1 MSVIIKFF
9 QDGGFWMYPILV
21 VGILGAAFA
30 VERFIKLRRLEGAN
44 RRTWNEVHPILVKG
58 DFERARKIVE
68 KDDSSVA
75 QLLSMGLEVQGTV
88 RRREDIEIAM
98 EEAMMEI
105 TPQLEARSSYIS
117 MFASIATLLGLLG
130 TIIGLISAFEAV
142 ANANPAEKSALLSSS
157 IAMAMNTTA
166 FGLIAAIP
174 LLVCYTMVNNKIAAN
189 IGSLE
194 MISVK
199 LLKLIS
205 TISKR
210 KYQQES
216 FVGNEAAV
224 PKDAAMPKNQ
234 AAMPKNGVVHDEQP
248 AEATS

>member
-9 QDGGFWMYPILV
+9 QDGGFWMYPILF
-21 VGILGAAFA
+21 VGVLGLAFA
-30 VERFIKLRRLEGAN
+30 IERFLKLRLLERAN
-44 RRTWNEVHPILVKG
+44 RKTWEEIQPILVEG
-58 DFERARKIVE
+58 DFEKARAIVDE
-68 KDDSSVA
+68 DDSVVA
-75 QLLSMGLEVQGTV
+75 QLLSMGLEVQGAV
-88 RRREDIEIAM
+88 PRREDIEIAM

-105 TPQLEARSSYIS
+105 TPQLEARTTYIS

-174 LLVCYTMVNNKIAAN
+174 LLVCYSMINSRTAAN

-205 TISKR
+205 TMSKR
-210 KYQQES
+210 KYQQKTDVDDGEE
-216 FVGNEAAV
+216 FV
-224 PKDAAMPKNQ
+224 
-234 AAMPKNGVVHDEQP
+234 PKNGAVQNSESDEV
-248 AEATS
+248 TS